1 MDLLPEMM
9 PALLQVFTQLIHSIK
24 NIYSTLLFATQAY
37 DNPESAVRKAAVFC
51 MVSIHGVVSEAMN
64 PYLSSLNGSKMKLLK
79 LYIERAKSQSGT
91 SSPLLA
97 TNS

>member
-1 MDLLPEMM
+1 MF
-9 PALLQVFTQLIHSIK
+9 VT
-24 NIYSTLLFATQAY
+24 TQAY

-51 MVSIHGVVSEAMN
+51 MVAIHGVVADAMN

-97 TNS
+97 STC